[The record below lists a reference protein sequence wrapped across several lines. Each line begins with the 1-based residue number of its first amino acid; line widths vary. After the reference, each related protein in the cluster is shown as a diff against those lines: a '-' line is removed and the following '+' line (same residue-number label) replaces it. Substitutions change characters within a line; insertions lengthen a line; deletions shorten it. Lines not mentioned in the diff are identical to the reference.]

1 MFEIEEECGLKL
13 IKDLVKDTNLSRI
26 YGFILYSQDDVF
38 MKSVLDNKF
47 IWDELDKISGM
58 RWPIFVTRPLEPRQ
72 KKRPFQSSGSSI
84 ELLVDY
90 DFEPIE
96 NLQILSD
103 FGLSNSKD
111 LPCFVAFMWDD
122 QDMLHSIS
130 IPIHGNGES
139 AIYLDLKKIVTSI
152 AKVEAYIEPQ
162 YKRNVE
168 VFRNV
173 QSELAALKL
182 QYKFKSFGKI
192 VGKFAEFLSTLV

>member
-38 MKSVLDNKF
+38 MKSILTNKF
-47 IWDELDKISGM
+47 IWDELDNISGM

-72 KKRPFQSSGSSI
+72 KKRRFQSSHSSI
-84 ELLVDY
+84 EFLFDY
-90 DFEPIE
+90 DSEPIE

-122 QDMLHSIS
+122 QDQLHSIS

-139 AIYLDLKKIVTSI
+139 AIYLDLKKIVVAI
-152 AKVEAYIEPQ
+152 AKVEDEIEPQ
-162 YKRNVE
+162 YKRNIE

-173 QSELAALKL
+173 QSELKALRF
-182 QYKFKSFGKI
+182 QFKCKTFGKI
-192 VGKFAEFLSTLV
+192 AYKFAEFFSIFV